1 MILTVFT
8 SKNVP
13 IVMEI
18 SGYFEMLF
26 TGLEKYE
33 DIICILKA
41 YGKSVV
47 KSCWHTQL
55 HSLSWYFIGQ
65 RYGNIKSS

>member
-1 MILTVFT
+1 
-8 SKNVP
+8 
-13 IVMEI
+13 MEI

-47 KSCWHTQL
+47 NT
-55 HSLSWYFIGQ
+55 SLVDIL
-65 RYGNIKSS
+65 SSTVFHGISLVKGMGT